1 MATIT
6 IRGSTKPKI
15 NIKNDSNKA
24 KINISNNGNGGGGTK
39 DHAKLVNLDYEHS
52 GHTGFA
58 SALELIAEAKARKDN
73 DDYLQELL
81 TQETNNRVSAD
92 NNLQSQINTEIQARE
107 GGDNTLQ
114 TQLDNIQTI
123 PESDVE
129 ELFN

>member
-6 IRGSTKPKI
+6 IRGSTSPKV
-15 NIKNDSNKA
+15 NIKSGLNK
-24 KINISNNGNGGGGTK
+24 KTINVSSGGSGGGGTH

-73 DDYLQELL
+73 DDYLQ
-81 TQETNNRVSAD
+81 
-92 NNLQSQINTEIQARE
+92 SQIDTEIQARE

-114 TQLDNIQTI
+114 TQINNIQTI

-129 ELFN
+129 GLFN